1 MDAQLVEMLGRHRL
15 IAELL
20 RANLE
25 VAIPARD
32 RGIDL
37 IAYADLGTQV
47 TRFSA
52 CPIQL
57 KAAIGGS
64 FSVDRK
70 YAKFPNLLMAYVW
83 YLEDPVRTVTYA
95 TTYPEAVAVA
105 DAMGYTKT
113 PSWEKGL
120 YVTTRPSPHLVAQ
133 LEPFRMTPER
143 WWEKITDCGR
153 LASEVS
159 ADR

>member
-1 MDAQLVEMLGRHRL
+1 M
-15 IAELL
+15 
-20 RANLE
+20 E
-25 VAIPARD
+25 VATPARD

-37 IAYADLGTQV
+37 IAYADLGSQV

-70 YAKFPNLLMAYVW
+70 YVKFPNLLMAYVW
-83 YLEDPVRTVTYA
+83 YLEDPAKTVTYA

-105 DAMGYTKT
+105 DVMGYTKT

-120 YVTTRPSPHLVAQ
+120 YVYDETESSLGGAARALQDDAREVVG
-133 LEPFRMTPER
+133 E
-143 WWEKITDCGR
+143 GYR
-153 LASEVS
+153 LWA
-159 ADR
+159 A